1 MLRIAPNWN
10 WSKQTLFE
18 ATGDV
23 AFSQRVRIGN
33 VSSPGALG
41 INNLTLAVGGKI
53 GARAIYVVAPNV
65 PWPDYVFAP
74 GYRLRPLSEVAQFV
88 RANGHLPEVPSA
100 ATVQAEGLDLG
111 ATQAVLLKKIEELT
125 LYLLELKQENEGLKE
140 RVCILEH

>member
-1 MLRIAPNWN
+1 MLFP
-10 WSKQTLFE
+10 
-18 ATGDV
+18 
-23 AFSQRVRIGN
+23 QRVIIGN
-33 VSSPGALG
+33 IG
-41 INNLTLAVGGKI
+41 IAGIGTLALAVGGKI

-88 RANGHLPEVPSA
+88 QANGHLPEVPSA

>member
-1 MLRIAPNWN
+1 M
-10 WSKQTLFE
+10 
-18 ATGDV
+18 
-23 AFSQRVRIGN
+23 
-33 VSSPGALG
+33 G

-88 RANGHLPEVPSA
+88 QANGHLPEVPSA

-111 ATQAVLLKKIEELT
+111 ATQAVLLKKYRGADI
-125 LYLLELKQENEGLKE
+125 
-140 RVCILEH
+140 VSA

>member
-1 MLRIAPNWN
+1 M
-10 WSKQTLFE
+10 
-18 ATGDV
+18 
-23 AFSQRVRIGN
+23 
-33 VSSPGALG
+33 
-41 INNLTLAVGGKI
+41 GGKI

-111 ATQAVLLKKIEELT
+111 ATQAVLLKKIAELT